1 MNTLEAVF
9 NTLERHREARA
20 WNPKNV
26 AADVLAQLGID
37 PTADAPHAT
46 PAAEPADLPTVEA
59 VALAEETARA
69 AVAEWETLRRRRHA
83 YDAGRGDGL
92 RFIDQF
98 DPRAGREGS
107 VSSAAEDKAR
117 AIEPAAIEPAIGIT
131 WPAFDAASAARGQP
145 GAAGDQGQNTNAAA
159 NQAAAAAALASQQGT
174 AANHEAES
182 QQGTAA
188 DEAAKGDQ
196 P

>member
-1 MNTLEAVF
+1 MNNLDAVF

-26 AADVLAQLGID
+26 AADVLAQLGLD

-117 AIEPAAIEPAIGIT
+117 AIEPAIGVSS
-131 WPAFDAASAARGQP
+131 PAFDQ
-145 GAAGDQGQNTNAAA
+145 QAAA
-159 NQAAAAAALASQQGT
+159 NQQAAIHEAAANQEAAANASQQGT
-174 AANHEAES
+174 TNQEATY